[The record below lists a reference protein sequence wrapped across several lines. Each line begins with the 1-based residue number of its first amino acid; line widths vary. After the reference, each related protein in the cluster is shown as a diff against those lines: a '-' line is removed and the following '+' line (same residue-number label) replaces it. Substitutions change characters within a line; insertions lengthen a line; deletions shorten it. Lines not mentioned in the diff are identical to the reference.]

1 MAAKAYLDSI
11 QPVVEKKIRPWFTS
25 SPPPKLKWP
34 KLKPKPPKDAAE
46 AMREGADTVASK
58 ASDLLD
64 KTHRGR
70 QSYRKNAA
78 DKGAEIVDK
87 TKEKGPTSWTRPKTR
102 AGSDRKGQR
111 CRQRKPRK
119 RPRESRR
126 YPQGCRRQVTSTPI
140 YNHNLLYTPSPNQI
154 LSSVMP
160 SLPIKA
166 AGALAAAYLLIPAMA
181 AAATPAAQDTLL
193 IPERVISLSGST
205 DKAKDLIAILYNRRG
220 TSPLRPIGSPI
231 PFCRQQRARGSR
243 HRRLC
248 EGLRAIR
255 FQRLDQR
262 RLIVYHLRHPV
273 PSDPAQREAFF
284 ANANHSTLFLQMLG
298 RTDHFGTYEMYI
310 GPTSRE
316 EVGSIWA

>member
-1 MAAKAYLDSI
+1 MVHI
-11 QPVVEKKIRPWFTS
+11 FT
-25 SPPPKLKWP
+25 PPKLKWP
-34 KLKPKPPKDAAE
+34 KLKPKPPQRMPPKLCERAPT
-46 AMREGADTVASK
+46 RSLK

-64 KTHRGR
+64 KTTEAAKATAKMQPTKARKSWIRPRKRSRHRGQGQR
-70 QSYRKNAA
+70 Q
-78 DKGAEIVDK
+78 
-87 TKEKGPTSWTRPKTR
+87 GP
-102 AGSDRKGQR
+102 GSDRKGQR

-181 AAATPAAQDTLL
+181 TAATPAAQDTLL

-205 DKAKDLIAILYNRRG
+205 DKAKDLIAILYNRQG
-220 TSPLRPIGSPI
+220 ASPLRPIGSPI

-262 RLIVYHLRHPV
+262 RLIVYHLRHPSAIRSCPTRGIFRQCQPLHPLPPDAWPYRSFRHLRDV
-273 PSDPAQREAFF
+273 YPDQ
-284 ANANHSTLFLQMLG
+284 LLG
-298 RTDHFGTYEMYI
+298 RR
-310 GPTSRE
+310 SR
-316 EVGSIWA
+316 SIWA